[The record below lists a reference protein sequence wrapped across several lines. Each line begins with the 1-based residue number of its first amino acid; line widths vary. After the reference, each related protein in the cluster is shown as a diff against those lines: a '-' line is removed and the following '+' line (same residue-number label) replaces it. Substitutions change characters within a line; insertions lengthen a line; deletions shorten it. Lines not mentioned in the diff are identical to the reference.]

1 MLIVGGILYRK
12 TYALIDCDV
21 IKSNIEKI
29 RETYNDYKYYFGVVK
44 ANAYGHGI
52 YVINAMIDAGINY
65 LAVATLEEALNI
77 RKLNKKISILV
88 LEPIDASNA
97 KVAAL
102 NNITITIDDVENF
115 KDILN
120 QKVKLKFHMKIDT
133 GMNRFGLKKSEDAD
147 YIYKNSNN
155 ILVLEGIFTQLYSG
169 FGEELKKEENRFLE
183 ITKNIDLSKVPIVH
197 LDRSLTLEQHE
208 RFSFAN
214 GVRLGIIMYG
224 FPKRVYQPSLKRR
237 IYNFVLRKKTTSEE
251 SVLKLNTAFKFYTT
265 VMETKSVLPGEVVG
279 YGGMYDSKENSKI
292 AILPY
297 GFADFTFIKPT
308 NVYIKNKK
316 YKIISNYMDITSVIV
331 DDSVKSG
338 DMVEIFGDIIKIREA
353 AEEAGVN
360 VYKLLCSV
368 TTRVPRVYKYQN
380 KEVEVNYLGGLDEKI

>member
-21 IKSNIEKI
+21 IESNIEKI

-77 RKLNKKISILV
+77 RKLNKKISVLV
-88 LEPIDASNA
+88 LEPIDASDA

-155 ILVLEGIFTQLYSG
+155 ILVFEGIFTQLYSG

-316 YKIISNYMDITSVIV
+316 YKIITNYMDITSVIV

>member
-1 MLIVGGILYRK
+1 MYRK

-21 IKSNIEKI
+21 IESNIEKI

-77 RKLNKKISILV
+77 RKLNKKISVLV
-88 LEPIDASNA
+88 LEPIDASDA

-155 ILVLEGIFTQLYSG
+155 ILVFEGIFTQLYSG

-316 YKIISNYMDITSVIV
+316 YKIITNYMDITSVIV

>member
-1 MLIVGGILYRK
+1 MYRK

-77 RKLNKKISILV
+77 RKLNKKIPILV
-88 LEPIDASNA
+88 LEPIDASDA

-102 NNITITIDDVENF
+102 KNITITIDDVENF

-147 YIYKNSNN
+147 YIYKNANN
-155 ILVLEGIFTQLYSG
+155 TLVLEGIFTQLYSG

-265 VMETKSVLPGEVVG
+265 VMETKGVLPGEVVG

-316 YKIISNYMDITSVIV
+316 YKIITNYMDVTSVIV
-331 DDSVKSG
+331 DDLVKSG
-338 DMVEIFGDIIKIREA
+338 DRVEIFGDLIKIRDV
-353 AEEAGVN
+353 AEEACVN

-380 KEVEVNYLGGLDEKI
+380 KEVEVNYLGGSDEKI

>member
-1 MLIVGGILYRK
+1 MIVGGILYRK

-77 RKLNKKISILV
+77 RKLNKKISVLV

-115 KDILN
+115 KNILN

-147 YIYKNSNN
+147 YIYYSQLDDQLGTEKDSLDSQLTAIENEISSLKTLVNNN
-155 ILVLEGIFTQLYSG
+155 IKSSCTLNLV
-169 FGEELKKEENRFLE
+169 
-183 ITKNIDLSKVPIVH
+183 
-197 LDRSLTLEQHE
+197 
-208 RFSFAN
+208 
-214 GVRLGIIMYG
+214 
-224 FPKRVYQPSLKRR
+224 
-237 IYNFVLRKKTTSEE
+237 
-251 SVLKLNTAFKFYTT
+251 
-265 VMETKSVLPGEVVG
+265 
-279 YGGMYDSKENSKI
+279 NS
-292 AILPY
+292 
-297 GFADFTFIKPT
+297 
-308 NVYIKNKK
+308 
-316 YKIISNYMDITSVIV
+316 
-331 DDSVKSG
+331 
-338 DMVEIFGDIIKIREA
+338 
-353 AEEAGVN
+353 
-360 VYKLLCSV
+360 
-368 TTRVPRVYKYQN
+368 
-380 KEVEVNYLGGLDEKI
+380 